1 MIKSTRIRSMEEY
14 IINKGVASMEEL
26 CKQYKISMNTCR
38 NDVNELV
45 NKGTIKKVYGGVT
58 SNEQSKRSSLVSIDE
73 RKTQN
78 VQCKRDIA
86 KAAASFIEP
95 GDIIYIDSGSTAQ
108 NILDFIDGKSK
119 ITIITHSLD
128 VISKASRMQGVELFC
143 FGGKY
148 QASTNCFIG
157 MGVGNAFEH
166 YNINKAFM
174 GTKGITEDGSITDSS
189 MGEFEIKKWAVL
201 RAGKTILL
209 ADSHKFGRAGLMS
222 YTNLERID
230 VLVTDR
236 MASDELIALCEEK
249 GTEIKLV

>member
-1 MIKSTRIRSMEEY
+1 
-14 IINKGVASMEEL
+14 
-26 CKQYKISMNTCR
+26 MNTCR

-45 NKGTIKKVYGGVT
+45 KKGTIKKVYGGVT
-58 SNEQSKRSSLVSIDE
+58 SIVQNKRTSLVSIDE

-78 VQCKRDIA
+78 IQCKREIA
-86 KAAASFIEP
+86 RAAASYIES
-95 GDIIYIDSGSTAQ
+95 GDIIFIDSGSTAQ
-108 NILDFIDGKSK
+108 FILDYLDDKTK
-119 ITIITHSLD
+119 VTVITHSLD
-128 VISKASRMQGVELFC
+128 VISKASHMPGIDLFC

-174 GTKGITEDGSITDSS
+174 GTKGITEDGSVTDSS
-189 MGEFEIKKWAVL
+189 MGEFETKKWAVL

-222 YTNLERID
+222 YTDIGKID

-236 MASDELIALCEEK
+236 MAPDELQALCEEK
-249 GTEIKLV
+249 STQIKLV

>member
-1 MIKSTRIRSMEEY
+1 MIKSTRIQSMEEY

-45 NKGTIKKVYGGVT
+45 KKGSIKKVYGGVT
-58 SNEQSKRSSLVSIDE
+58 SNEQNKRSSLVSIDE

-108 NILDFIDGKSK
+108 NILDYLDGKSK

-128 VISKASRMQGVELFC
+128 VIAKASRMQGVELFC

-222 YTNLERID
+222 YTNLDKID

-249 GTEIKLV
+249 GTEIKMV